1 MEMAEKQWDCA
12 DAKHLEIGTVLSK
25 RIVGG
30 NKFKILE
37 TVSQTVKE

>member
-1 MEMAEKQWDCA
+1 MAEKQWDYA
-12 DAKHLEIGTVLSK
+12 DAKHLEIGTVLSQ
-25 RIVGG
+25 RIAGG